1 MRLPGPPVRML
12 FNNLP
17 QAGVIRTLQMDRVF
31 GQIAMG
37 VSTHMGRYA
46 NNGGFW
52 SMQRSGDGAIDAMI
66 ARRVESPCYLIIRI
80 GQNCPE
86 TP

>member
-1 MRLPGPPVRML
+1 ML

-46 NNGGFW
+46 NNG
-52 SMQRSGDGAIDAMI
+52 
-66 ARRVESPCYLIIRI
+66 RI
-80 GQNCPE
+80 LLVNPQVPKFGCPRCRL
-86 TP
+86 

>member
-1 MRLPGPPVRML
+1 ML

-46 NNGGFW
+46 NNGRFPDK
-52 SMQRSGDGAIDAMI
+52 M
-66 ARRVESPCYLIIRI
+66 
-80 GQNCPE
+80 
-86 TP
+86 